1 MFDFSIIIQSVITGL
16 MNGAVYALVA
26 LGLTLVF
33 GVLHIINFAHGSLL
47 MIAMYGVFFAHQI
60 FGVDP
65 YLTIPAMMV
74 LMFAAGYLLQRFV
87 IVEAGGGRDSNVL
100 LITLG
105 AALVIENLA
114 LYLWAADTRQLQLS
128 YTLTVIDVGFALLPI
143 TRVIASAAACVIF
156 VALWLLIERT
166 NFGRA
171 MRAVAKEP
179 MGARVVGINVN
190 QIYALTMGVGAAS
203 LGAAGAL
210 MLPIFYV
217 TPQVG
222 NVFALLAF
230 TIVVLGGMGST
241 SGALVGGF
249 VIGVIESLGGLF
261 LGESLGQIGV
271 FALFIAILVLRPR
284 GLFGARV

>member
-1 MFDFSIIIQSVITGL
+1 MFDFSIVIQSVVTGL

-47 MIAMYGVFFAHQI
+47 MIAMYGVFFANQMLGI
-60 FGVDP
+60 DP
-65 YLTIPAMMV
+65 YLTIPAMMA

-87 IVEAGGGRDSNVL
+87 IVEAGGGRDFNVL

-114 LYLWAADTRQLQLS
+114 LYLWAADTRQLQLT
-128 YTLTVIDVGFALLPI
+128 YTLSVIDVGFALLPV
-143 TRVIASAAACVIF
+143 TRVVASAAACLIF
-156 VALWLLIERT
+156 AALWLLIERT

-190 QIYALTMGVGAAS
+190 RIYALTMGVGGAS

-241 SGALVGGF
+241 TGALVGGF

-284 GLFGARV
+284 GLFGSRV

>member
-179 MGARVVGINVN
+179 MGSRVVGINVN

>member
-1 MFDFSIIIQSVITGL
+1 MFDFSIVIQSVITGL

-60 FGVDP
+60 LGIDP
-65 YLTIPAMMV
+65 YLTIPAMMA

-128 YTLTVIDVGFALLPI
+128 YTLSVIDVGFALLPI

-156 VALWLLIERT
+156 AALWLLIERT

-179 MGARVVGINVN
+179 MGARVVGINVDR
-190 QIYALTMGVGAAS
+190 IYALTMGVGAAS

-222 NVFALLAF
+222 SVFALLAF

-241 SGALVGGF
+241 TGALVGGF
-249 VIGVIESLGGLF
+249 VIGVIESLGSLF

>member
-1 MFDFSIIIQSVITGL
+1 
-16 MNGAVYALVA
+16 
-26 LGLTLVF
+26 
-33 GVLHIINFAHGSLL
+33 
-47 MIAMYGVFFAHQI
+47 MYGVFFAHQLLGI
-60 FGVDP
+60 DP
-65 YLTIPAMMV
+65 YLSIPPMMI
-74 LMFAAGYLLQRFV
+74 LMFAAGYGLQRYV

-128 YTLTVIDVGFALLPI
+128 YTLSVLDVGFAILPI
-143 TRVIASAAACVIF
+143 TRVIASVAACVIF

-171 MRAVAKEP
+171 MRAVAREP
-179 MGARVVGINVN
+179 VGARVVGINVDR
-190 QIYALTMGVGAAS
+190 IYALTMGVGAAC

-222 NVFALLAF
+222 SVFALIAF
-230 TIVVLGGMGST
+230 TVVVLGGMGNT
-241 SGALVGGF
+241 AGALIGGLI
-249 VIGVIESLGGLF
+249 IGVVESLGGLF

-271 FALFIAILVLRPR
+271 YAIFIAILLFRPR
-284 GLFGARV
+284 GLFSARV

>member
-1 MFDFSIIIQSVITGL
+1 MFDLPIIAQSVITGL

-60 FGVDP
+60 LGVDP
-65 YLTIPAMMV
+65 YLTIPPMMI
-74 LMFAAGYLLQRFV
+74 LMFAAGYGLQRFV
-87 IVEAGGGRDSNVL
+87 IVEAGSGRDTNVL

-105 AALVIENLA
+105 AALVIDNLA
-114 LYLWAADTRQLQLS
+114 LYLWAADTRQLQLD
-128 YTLTVIDVGFALLPI
+128 YTLAVIDIGFAILPI
-143 TRVIASAAACVIF
+143 TRVIASFAACVIF
-156 VALWLLIERT
+156 IALWLLIERT

-179 MGARVVGINVN
+179 IGAQVVGINVGR
-190 QIYALTMGVGAAS
+190 IYALTMGVGAAC

-217 TPQVG
+217 TPHVG
-222 NVFALLAF
+222 SVFALIAF
-230 TIVVLGGMGST
+230 TIVVLGGMGNT
-241 SGALVGGF
+241 TGALIGGF
-249 VIGVIESLGGLF
+249 IIGVIESLGGLF
-261 LGESLGQIGV
+261 FGESLGQIGV
-271 FALFIAILVLRPR
+271 YAVFIGILLFRPR